1 MHAPPRPDPRDLRL
15 VVDDARSS
23 MAGCRA
29 ASLAVVRGEEAVMVV
44 GTSALGRRLEEAQWA
59 AGHGPGIDA
68 LRQLQVFNV
77 ASLASAPA
85 WPEFTE
91 LALAQGVRST
101 LAVPVTAGGRALGVL
116 NLYSADVDAFSGR
129 EPIALRY
136 ASDAASML
144 AGSEWTAVV
153 RRPGPVGTTEG
164 PAVVPAAT

>member
-1 MHAPPRPDPRDLRL
+1 
-15 VVDDARSS
+15 
-23 MAGCRA
+23 
-29 ASLAVVRGEEAVMVV
+29 
-44 GTSALGRRLEEAQWA
+44 
-59 AGHGPGIDA
+59 HGPGIDA

-116 NLYSADVDAFSGR
+116 NLYSADVDAFAGR

-144 AGSEWTAVV
+144 AGSEWTVVV
-153 RRPGPVGTTEG
+153 RRPGPVGTTDG